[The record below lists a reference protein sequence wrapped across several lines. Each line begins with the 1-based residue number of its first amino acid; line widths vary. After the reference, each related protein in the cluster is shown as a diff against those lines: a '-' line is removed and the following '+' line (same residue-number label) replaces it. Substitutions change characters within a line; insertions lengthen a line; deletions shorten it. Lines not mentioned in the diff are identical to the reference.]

1 MYDYSARYME
11 PAIGRSTTVDPMAEK
26 YYSISPYAYV
36 GNNPIRRT
44 DPTGMKWLDEL
55 SKKFAEQLSNT
66 ISKEVNSL
74 RKDLDKAHVKLGKTT
89 TEKGIAK
96 LESQITE
103 LNANIDNLVSG
114 IDELKDMGDP
124 TTEQTFAYNLTD
136 DVDGGL
142 TSTRSDGV
150 IVMNIGGNGNK
161 ALGAHESS
169 HGYDVW
175 KGGYPTTGDGLYAT
189 EVKAYGRQYSLSGSS
204 SMPKSAWGGVGRLGD
219 VNNQYVGGIKDSGG
233 VYMYARQA

>member
-1 MYDYSARYME
+1 M
-11 PAIGRSTTVDPMAEK
+11 DPLAEK
-26 YYSISPYAYV
+26 YYSWSPYVYV
-36 GNNPIRRT
+36 GNNPIKRT
-44 DPTGMKWLDEL
+44 DPTGMDWLDEL
-55 SKKFAEQLSNT
+55 SKKFAEQLSNN
-66 ISKEVNSL
+66 ISKKVNSL

-103 LNANIDNLVSG
+103 LNANIDNLISG
-114 IDELKDMGDP
+114 IDELKEMGA

-136 DVDGGL
+136 GAGGL

-150 IVMNIGGNGNK
+150 IVMDIGGNGNK

-175 KGGYPTTGDGLYAT
+175 KGGNPTSGDGLYAT

-204 SMPKSAWGGVGRLGD
+204 MPTSEWGGVGQLGD
-219 VNNQYVGGIKDSGG
+219 VNNQYVAELKTVEGYICMLGKHG
-233 VYMYARQA
+233 VTNTM